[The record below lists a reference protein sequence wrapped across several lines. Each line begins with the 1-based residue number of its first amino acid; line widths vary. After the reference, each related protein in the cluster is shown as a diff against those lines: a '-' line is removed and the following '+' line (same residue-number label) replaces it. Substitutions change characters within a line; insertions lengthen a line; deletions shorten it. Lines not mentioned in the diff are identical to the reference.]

1 MVKKKK
7 ICNNCNNLTFIYK
20 SVGVNKYCKNCSM
33 KLFPIKKISKIGS
46 KRKKQNDEY
55 SKLRKLYLDAH
66 PFCEANLPGVCTS
79 VATDIHH
86 KIGRIGE
93 NYLKVSE
100 WLAVCRSCHKFIE
113 ENPIIAK
120 ELNFSKN
127 RLGKL

>member
-20 SVGVNKYCKNCSM
+20 SIGVNKYCKNCSM

-79 VATDIHH
+79 VTTDIHH
-86 KIGRIGE
+86 LYSGKNR
-93 NYLKVSE
+93 NKYYLDDTTWK
-100 WLAVCRSCHKFIE
+100 AICRNCHIFIHDKLSAE
-113 ENPIIAK
+113 EAI
-120 ELNFSKN
+120 ELNLKKN
-127 RLGKL
+127 E

>member
-20 SVGVNKYCKNCSM
+20 SIGVNKYCKNCSM

-86 KIGRIGE
+86 LYSGKNR
-93 NYLKVSE
+93 NKYYLDDTTWK
-100 WLAVCRSCHKFIE
+100 AICRNCHIFIHDKLSAE
-113 ENPIIAK
+113 EAI
-120 ELNFSKN
+120 ELNLKKN
-127 RLGKL
+127 E